1 MVIKLG
7 AEQAE
12 SGQDMMADEE
22 EEVKQILQKLQVG
35 PLMEI
40 SV

>member
-7 AEQAE
+7 AEKAE
-12 SGQDMMADEE
+12 SSRDMMADEE

-35 PLMEI
+35 PLMKI
-40 SV
+40 SE